1 MRRFLCMILLLVGCT
16 SEVASTEIGLN
27 ELDRQNQDVISP
39 GPININGPHIEEE
52 DNDLPVFDACL
63 CEFHSWEERGLM
75 CVGVI
80 CTEVCSQKMQDCNEA
95 RRACVPLERF

>member
-1 MRRFLCMILLLVGCT
+1 MFLLLVGCT
-16 SEVASTEIGLN
+16 FEVASSSEVGLN

-39 GPININGPHIEEE
+39 GPINGPYIEQNE
-52 DNDLPVFDACL
+52 DLPVFDACL

-80 CTEVCSQKMQDCNEA
+80 CTEVCSQKVQDCNEA